1 MVFEPKG
8 LATGIGSL
16 PYTEVGDAMS
26 LIKKYVPYIPHWPQ
40 LPQRGRQE
48 YLVEQSL
55 KPLVKTGLLVDN
67 GDKVYFDTTRPDWAD
82 NLTAFY
88 TLYLAYEE
96 GDLAVLD
103 EFAFP
108 EDAAAGFYA
117 YLEDLKKGAGSAQ
130 VLKGQVVGPLT
141 AAFQIK
147 DERGRFA
154 YYNDQLRDLI
164 VKTLALHSAWQA
176 LQLGRFGLPVM
187 IFVDEPSIRVYGQ
200 SSYITVTREAIK
212 EDLEAVFQAVH
223 AMGAMAGVHCCDAI
237 DWSIL
242 FESSVEVVNFD
253 AYNYFSS
260 IIPFTASLKSFLKR
274 GGVLAWGV
282 VPTLDDLVLDE
293 DAASLLA
300 MLDREWKELTKR
312 GVSRK
317 LLFRNCIIAPAC
329 GTGLLDVDLAEKI
342 YALACSV
349 SEKLRSREGC
359 EQS

>member
-16 PYTEVGDAMS
+16 PHTGVEDAMS
-26 LIKKYVPYIPHWPQ
+26 LVKKYIPHIPHWPQ

-48 YLVEQSL
+48 NFVEQYL
-55 KPLVKTGLLVDN
+55 KPLVKAGLLVDD
-67 GDKVYFDTTRPDWAD
+67 GDKEYFDTTRPDWAD
-82 NLTAFY
+82 NVTSYYNLC
-88 TLYLAYEE
+88 LAYKE
-96 GDLAVLD
+96 GDISVLD

-108 EDAAAGFYA
+108 EDAAVGFYA
-117 YLEDLKKGAGSAQ
+117 YLEDLKKGTGSAQ

-164 VKTLALHSAWQA
+164 VKTIAMHSAWQA
-176 LQLGRFGLPVM
+176 LQLARFGLPVM

-200 SSYITVTREAIK
+200 SSYITVTGEAIK

-260 IIPFTASLKSFLKR
+260 IIPFLSSLKGFLKR
-274 GGVLAWGV
+274 GGILAWGV

-293 DAASLLA
+293 DEASLLA
-300 MLDREWKELTKR
+300 ILDREWKELTKR

-329 GTGLLDVDLAEKI
+329 GTGLLDVEIAEKI
-342 YALACSV
+342 YAKTCAV
-349 SEKLRSREGC
+349 SEKLRSREGK
-359 EQS
+359 QS

>member
-16 PYTEVGDAMS
+16 PHTSVEDAMS
-26 LIKKYVPYIPHWPQ
+26 LVKKYVPYIPHWPQ

-48 YLVEQSL
+48 NFVEQYL
-55 KPLVKTGLLVDN
+55 KPLVKTGLLVDD
-67 GDKVYFDTTRPDWAD
+67 GEKVYFDTTRPDWAD
-82 NLTAFY
+82 HVTAFY

-103 EFAFP
+103 QFAFP
-108 EDAAAGFYA
+108 EDAAVGFYA
-117 YLEDLKKGAGSAQ
+117 YMEELKKGTGRAQ

-164 VKTLALHSAWQA
+164 VKTIAMHAAWQA
-176 LQLGRFGLPVM
+176 AQLGRFGLPVL

-200 SSYITVTREAIK
+200 SSYITVTREAIR

-223 AMGAMAGVHCCDAI
+223 GMGAMTGVHCCDAI

-242 FESSVEVVNFD
+242 FESSVKVVNFD

-260 IIPFTASLKSFLKR
+260 MLPFIAPLKDFLKR
-274 GGVLAWGV
+274 GGLLAWGV

-293 DAASLLA
+293 DRDSLLA
-300 MLDREWKELTKR
+300 ILDREWKELTKR

-342 YALACSV
+342 YAMAFSV
-349 SEKLRSREGC
+349 SEKLRSREGGK
-359 EQS
+359 QS

>member
-16 PYTEVGDAMS
+16 PHTGAEEALSVV
-26 LIKKYVPYIPHWPQ
+26 KKYVPCIPHWPQ

-48 YLVEQSL
+48 NIAEQFL
-55 KPLVKTGLLVDN
+55 KPLVNIGLLVDD
-67 GDKVYFDTTRPDWAD
+67 GDRVYFDTTRPDWAD

-88 TLYLAYEE
+88 SLYLAYED
-96 GDLAVLD
+96 GDLTVLD
-103 EFAFP
+103 QFAFE
-108 EDAAAGFYA
+108 EDSAAGFYA
-117 YLEDLKKGAGSAQ
+117 FMEDLKKGAGSAR

-141 AAFQIK
+141 AAFQLK

-164 VKTLALHSAWQA
+164 VKTIALHSVWQVI
-176 LQLGRFGLPVM
+176 QLKKFGLPVL
-187 IFVDEPSIRVYGQ
+187 IFIDEPSIRVYGK
-200 SSYITVTREAIK
+200 SSYITVTKEAIK

-223 AMGAMAGVHCCDAI
+223 SAGALAGVHCCDAI

-260 IIPFTASLKSFLKR
+260 IVPFIASLKEFLKR
-274 GGVLAWGV
+274 GGLLAWGV

-293 DAASLLA
+293 DGASLLA
-300 MLDREWKELTKR
+300 ILDREWKELTRR

-317 LLFRNCIIAPAC
+317 LLYRNCIIAPAC
-329 GTGLLDVDLAEKI
+329 GTGLLDAELAEKI
-342 YALACSV
+342 YALASSV
-349 SEKLRSREGC
+349 SEKLRSREGK
-359 EQS
+359 ES